1 MAPQTAHASFGEQP
15 AFGSRAL
22 PPASA
27 PSLPLWQGAA
37 IMIATALLVAA
48 IAGGVAAYALSL
60 RQKPSARTHVAIIL
74 GERTLVVPSDLI
86 VVKEQRQGGPL
97 DRLDLVAGWPS
108 FGAPQFVTRDE
119 TGKARPVPLSHNLT
133 IAIMPSDTT
142 LDPSERTSQLYGRFL
157 EPDVWSNPGGLVMR
171 RFQPGSPY
179 QGEELF
185 ATPPT
190 GREFAARCPASD
202 QANGAERCLAILRS
216 DGFDIE
222 IGFDRSLLSHWRQLK
237 DGVRTLL
244 ARAAN

>member
-1 MAPQTAHASFGEQP
+1 MALQTAHASFG
-15 AFGSRAL
+15 RA
-22 PPASA
+22 PASA
-27 PSLPLWQGAA
+27 SASSLPLWQGAA
-37 IMIATALLVAA
+37 IMVTTALLVAA
-48 IAGGVAAYALSL
+48 IVGGGAAYALLL
-60 RQKPSARTHVAIIL
+60 RQKPAAQTHVAIML
-74 GERTLVVPSDLI
+74 GERTLVVPADLI
-86 VVKEQRQGGPL
+86 LSKEQRQGGPL
-97 DRLDLVAGWPS
+97 DRLDLVASWPS
-108 FGAPQFVTRDE
+108 FGTPRLVTRDE
-119 TGKARPVPLSHNLT
+119 SGKARPAPFAHNLT

-185 ATPPT
+185 ATPPA
-190 GREFAARCPASD
+190 GREFAARCPAAD
-202 QANGAERCLAILRS
+202 QGNGAERCLAILRS